1 MVTDDRLPTTDNRM
15 KSRILTALALI
26 PPVVYVLG
34 WAPEWLF
41 LLVVTAVAELC
52 LYEYFALCRHAGF
65 QPMAWVGYVAGA
77 LICLASASPAQRL
90 TLRVP
95 VLPLVIVPVLP
106 LLPLVV
112 LSLAM
117 LGAPD
122 LKNYLGKVACT
133 LLGLLYIPL
142 ALSALTP
149 IRFMS
154 FTELVD
160 RDPALHPKDPRW
172 AIALLFAVIW
182 GGDTLAYFV
191 GRAIGRRP
199 LAAKI
204 SPKKTVEGAI
214 GGLLGSALA
223 GLGARFAFPGNVPDL
238 DLGAF
243 MVVVIV
249 VALAGQIGDLA
260 ESALKRGSEVKD
272 SGTLLPGH
280 GGMLDRLDSL
290 LFAAPTLWLVL
301 TAVGSR

>member
-1 MVTDDRLPTTDNRM
+1 M

-41 LLVVTAVAELC
+41 VLVLIAVSELC
-52 LYEYFALCRHAGF
+52 LYEYFAICRHAGF
-65 QPMAWVGYVAGA
+65 QPMAWLGYVAGA
-77 LICLASASPAQRL
+77 FICLAQATPALRL
-90 TLRVP
+90 TLSLP
-95 VLPLVIVPVLP
+95 VVP
-106 LLPLVV
+106 LLI

-133 LLGLLYIPL
+133 LFGLLYIPL

-149 IRFMS
+149 LRFRS
-154 FTELVD
+154 VPGHCGYPPLP
-160 RDPALHPKDPRW
+160 RDPLDGRL
-172 AIALLFAVIW
+172 AILLLFAVIW

-191 GRAIGRRP
+191 GRSIGRHP
-199 LAAKI
+199 LATRV

-214 GGLLGSALA
+214 GGLLGSVLAAL
-223 GLGARFAFPGNVPDL
+223 GVKFAFPGAQPDAEIGPFIL
-238 DLGAF
+238 
-243 MVVVIV
+243 VVIL

-260 ESALKRGSEVKD
+260 ESALKRGAEMKD
-272 SGTLLPGH
+272 SGAILPGH

-301 TAVGSR
+301 TVVSRR